1 MDFSY
6 GQMYQLLHQK
16 TLACWQHYNKW
27 FAVKLNTKQM
37 PLQSQYAKIPRESNL
52 NIFSANK
59 SSRFTSPGQTF
70 NMNTFKSRFKNSFS
84 VRKILQINYKR
95 DTLKTMQL

>member
-6 GQMYQLLHQK
+6 GQMYQLLHQN
-16 TLACWQHYNKW
+16 TLACWQHYKKW
-27 FAVKLNTKQM
+27 FAVKLNTKQIQ
-37 PLQSQYAKIPRESNL
+37 LQSQYAKILRESNL

-70 NMNTFKSRFKNSFS
+70 NMNTFKHSFS

-95 DTLKTMQL
+95 DTLKTTQL